1 MQLFMSISFY
11 DLGVILFAIIQIGNH
26 TNDVQVFPLSGL
38 PHVEVI
44 LKKFL
49 LSLIS
54 ASHMIAPT
62 LISHQLSVGLH
73 HHGVEVLHPLHHVSG
88 HGVTGPQRQSVAD
101 QALK

>member
-26 TNDVQVFPLSGL
+26 TNDVQVFPLSL

-44 LKKFL
+44 LQKFL
-49 LSLIS
+49 LGLIS

-73 HHGVEVLHPLHHVSG
+73 HHGVKVLHPLHHVCR
-88 HGVTGPQRQSVAD
+88 HGVTGPQWQSVAD